1 MFWSLDWNQSRQL
14 ANGGQ
19 GDKEREREGLLQ
31 WGAAA
36 ASPRAWREG
45 RPLGTAPG
53 VRRPPS
59 RPLPSFLPASE
70 ESQACVMA
78 SPLQKPLSSSNQ
90 MLLNLQPG
98 DSSSAVPQP
107 APPPGPQ
114 PPARRLSP
122 PQQRRRRRQPPPRH
136 IPTPHPNFGERG
148 KREREES
155 QIPEEEGGANP
166 HGFAIGRGTG
176 RQRRGK
182 EAGDRERKRSTR
194 SGRGRSLRALPPL
207 TPRSLPLARAQVSP
221 GLQPSAPL
229 LCPYSCP
236 HTRSIRPKP
245 PGLSTH
251 THLIFFFPLS
261 LSSLHRTTRN

>member
-36 ASPRAWREG
+36 ASPPPRAWREG

-90 MLLNLQPG
+90 KLLNLQPG

-122 PQQRRRRRQPPPRH
+122 PQQRRRQPPPRH

-148 KREREES
+148 ERREREES

-166 HGFAIGRGTG
+166 HGFAIGRGTV

-182 EAGDRERKRSTR
+182 EAEGQRKKEVNPLR
-194 SGRGRSLRALPPL
+194 SG
-207 TPRSLPLARAQVSP
+207 PLA
-221 GLQPSAPL
+221 PSAPSSD
-229 LCPYSCP
+229 P
-236 HTRSIRPKP
+236 
-245 PGLSTH
+245 
-251 THLIFFFPLS
+251 S
-261 LSSLHRTTRN
+261 LAPSGSG